1 MRKIPTIRTNARER
15 GWRKRPLGCD
25 CSLKPWL
32 VDEGSLTQRIQSCCR
47 RFGLKLLA
55 QKFDLPCRDER
66 SCAGLRAAESYL
78 VREVSLQCGRVPV
91 VFAHSVIGRRAHRG
105 AWRLVAALGAKSLG
119 TALFARAGAKRYGVA
134 FRCLRRTDALYA
146 RAAGLLP
153 RPPVRLWAR
162 RSLFLLQG
170 ARIAVTEVFLPGI
183 VTLDH
188 DAH

>member
-1 MRKIPTIRTNARER
+1 MHKASKTRRNARQR

-32 VDEGSLTQRIQSCCR
+32 VQEGSLTQRIQSCCGQ
-47 RFGLKLLA
+47 FGLKLLA

-66 SCAGLRAAESYL
+66 SCAGLRARESCL

-91 VFAHSVIGRRAHRG
+91 VFAHSVVGRRSHRG

-119 TALFARAGAKRYGVA
+119 TALFARARAKRCEVL
-134 FRCLRRTDALYA
+134 FRCLRRTDALYG
-146 RAAGLLP
+146 RAAGLLLK
-153 RPPVRLWAR
+153 PPVRLWAR